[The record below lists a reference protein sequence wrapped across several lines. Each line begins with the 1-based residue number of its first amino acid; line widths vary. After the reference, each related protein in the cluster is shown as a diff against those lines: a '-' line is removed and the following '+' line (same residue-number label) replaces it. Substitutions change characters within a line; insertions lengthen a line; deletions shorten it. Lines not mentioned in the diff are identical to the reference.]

1 MSGTVPEH
9 PKIYHILHIDRLPSV
24 LAEGRLYSDSEV
36 RRRGMTGTTVGMQK
50 LKDDR
55 LTLPAACHPGTHVGD
70 YVPFYFCS
78 RSVMLY
84 LLHKANYEDLTYRG
98 GQEPIVTLEAD
109 LRTAVARAE
118 AARRPR
124 AFSLGNASAHYQD
137 FRADLAQ
144 LHEIRW
150 DYVAA
155 TTWSGGG
162 VSADVKE
169 SKQAEFLVHQRFPW
183 SLVTRIGVRTVAMQ
197 ARVAKLL
204 ETTAH
209 RRPVHVRREWYY

>member
-55 LTLPAACHPGTHVGD
+55 LRLPVACHQGTYVGE

-84 LLHKANYEDLTYRG
+84 LLHKSNYEDLAYRG

-109 LRTAVARAE
+109 LRTVVARAD
-118 AARRPR
+118 AVRRPW
-124 AFSLGNASAHYQD
+124 AFSLGNASAHYQE
-137 FRADLAQ
+137 FRADLAS

-150 DYVAA
+150 DHVAA
-155 TTWSGGG
+155 TIWRSP
-162 VSADVKE
+162 DVKE
-169 SKQAEFLVHQRFPW
+169 GKQAEFLVHQRFPW

-204 ETTAH
+204 ETAAH
-209 RRPVHVRREWYY
+209 RPPVHVRREWYY